1 MIQAIESEKYVLV
14 FMIMIMIMII
24 IMIMIMTQAI
34 ESEKCTSI
42 YGTPTMFVDILASAR
57 QIKPDVR

>member
-14 FMIMIMIMII
+14 FMIMIMII

>member
-14 FMIMIMIMII
+14 FM

>member
-14 FMIMIMIMII
+14 FIIMIM